1 MSQTRGVI
9 NSTLPATSSFS
20 FNGKITN
27 FSCDSLMFAVIAN
40 GSSATAVSN
49 ADLAKIIVRV
59 QLKNSKGSNAIVINS
74 VPARVLAKLS
84 DMLGGWGENGSDK
97 YGAFGVNL
105 GNIVLDGDDELD
117 ITITGSDLSQQ
128 YAISIFGVDAVVG
141 AEKIYLYDYVKG
153 SATQTYQQVDAE
165 KVYLCLDDDAVP
177 SDANTIAVNDY
188 YGRNIITENE
198 AIAIGAVIA
207 QSGDADN
214 FGLVWADDTGLTQDM
229 SFKVASD
236 SETFLVVRR
245 FFDVNRLGMG
255 QQSIIDYADYLGYI
269 QRTNASKYKCLQY
282 EAKLNST
289 I

>member
-1 MSQTRGVI
+1 MSQTRNVI
-9 NSTLPATSSFS
+9 TATLSATSSFS

-27 FSCDSLMFAVIAN
+27 FSCDSLAFALTAN
-40 GSSATAVSN
+40 GSSPAVVSD
-49 ADLAKIIVRV
+49 ADLAKIVVRV

-84 DMLGGWGENGSDK
+84 DMLGGWGVNSSDK
-97 YGAFGVNL
+97 YGAFGVDL

-117 ITITGSDLSQQ
+117 VTITGSGLSQQ
-128 YAISIFGVDAVVG
+128 YGITVFGVDAVVG
-141 AEKIYLYDYVKG
+141 AERIMLYDYVKG
-153 SATQTYQQVDAE
+153 SATQTYQQVDASR
-165 KVYLCLDDDAVP
+165 VYLCLDEDAVP
-177 SDANTIAVNDY
+177 SDVNTIAVNDY

-198 AIAIGAVIA
+198 AIAIGAIVS

-214 FGLVWADDTGLTQDM
+214 FGLIWSDDTGLTQDM

-236 SETFLVVRR
+236 SESFLVVRR

-255 QQSIIDYADYLGYI
+255 QQSVIDYADYLGYI
-269 QRTNASKYKCLQY
+269 QRTNSSKYKCLQY
-282 EAKLNST
+282 VSKLDST